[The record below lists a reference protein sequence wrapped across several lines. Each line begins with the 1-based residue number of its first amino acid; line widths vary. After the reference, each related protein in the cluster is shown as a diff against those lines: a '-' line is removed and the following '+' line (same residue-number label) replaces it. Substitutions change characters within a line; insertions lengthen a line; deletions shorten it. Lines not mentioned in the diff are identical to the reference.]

1 MKKTLF
7 MAAMCCL
14 SMIAFTGCNNN
25 DVTGDQMYD
34 LGVSEETSTAS
45 YMSYKASGAED
56 KICTALINAGAQQQS
71 GSTTFIIN
79 GSRKKMNKK
88 MAAAVNKAMDEFEA
102 QSNYGSLYDLSETTV
117 VLKQVSSENSNVV
130 VSRTFKAASN

>member
-7 MAAMCCL
+7 IAAMCCL
-14 SMIAFTGCNNN
+14 SMIAFTGCET
-25 DVTGDQMYD
+25 DVTGDQMYE

-56 KICTALINAGAQQQS
+56 KICTALTNAGAQQQS

-79 GSRKKMNKK
+79 GARKQMNKK

-102 QSNYGSLYDLSETTV
+102 ESNYGSLYDLSETTV
-117 VLKQVSSENSNVV
+117 VLKQVSSENSDVV
-130 VSRTFKAASN
+130 VSRTFKAIK